1 MPAADSS
8 TKRSPISARERA
20 RQATTRRLA
29 AEHTRLKQNEDDL
42 VAFFDA
48 GRTAEKVAGD
58 VEKKIQAIRDDA
70 ATKIAA
76 AEGEQAVAVRAMKDR
91 GETVASIAE
100 ATESS
105 ATEVRK
111 LLKRSPAPASTP
123 PAAAPHD
130 EDPPNTAEDDEELPP
145 AALAS

>member
-1 MPAADSS
+1 MPTANSS

-29 AEHTRLKQNEDDL
+29 AEQIRLKNNEDDL

-58 VEKKIQAIRDDA
+58 VEKKIQAIRNDA
-70 ATKIAA
+70 ATKIDA
-76 AEGEQAVAVRAMKDR
+76 AEREQAVALRTMKDR

-100 ATESS
+100 ATELS

-111 LLKRSPAPASTP
+111 LLKLATASTP
-123 PAAAPHD
+123 QAVAPQDGDPSTTGTGD
-130 EDPPNTAEDDEELPP
+130 ESEELPP
-145 AALAS
+145 AAIAS

>member
-1 MPAADSS
+1 MPTAASS
-8 TKRSPISARERA
+8 TTRSPISARERA
-20 RQATTRRLA
+20 RPATTRRLA
-29 AEHTRLKQNEDDL
+29 AEQTRLKKHEDDL

-76 AEGEQAVAVRAMKDR
+76 AEGEQAVALRAMKDR
-91 GETVASIAE
+91 GETVATIAE

>member
-1 MPAADSS
+1 MPTADSS

-76 AEGEQAVAVRAMKDR
+76 AEGEQAVALRAMKDR

-100 ATESS
+100 ATECS
-105 ATEVRK
+105 ATEVRQ

-123 PAAAPHD
+123 PAAASHD

>member
-1 MPAADSS
+1 MPTADSS
-8 TKRSPISARERA
+8 TARSPISARERA

-58 VEKKIQAIRDDA
+58 VEKKMQAIRDDA

-76 AEGEQAVAVRAMKDR
+76 AEGEQAVALRAMKDR

>member
-1 MPAADSS
+1 MPTANSS

-58 VEKKIQAIRDDA
+58 VEKKMQVIRDDA

-76 AEGEQAVAVRAMKDR
+76 AEGEQAVALRAMKDR

-100 ATESS
+100 ATEWS

-111 LLKRSPAPASTP
+111 LLKRSSAPASTP

-130 EDPPNTAEDDEELPP
+130 EDPPSTAEDDEELPP

>member
-1 MPAADSS
+1 MPTAHSS

-29 AEHTRLKQNEDDL
+29 AEQTRLKKNEDDL

-76 AEGEQAVAVRAMKDR
+76 AEGEQAVALRAMKDR

-100 ATESS
+100 ATECS
-105 ATEVRK
+105 ATEVRT

>member
-1 MPAADSS
+1 MPTADSS
-8 TKRSPISARERA
+8 TTRSPISARERA

-29 AEHTRLKQNEDDL
+29 AEHTRLKNNEADL

-70 ATKIAA
+70 ATKIDA
-76 AEGEQAVAVRAMKDR
+76 AEREQAVALRTMKDR

-100 ATESS
+100 ATDCS
-105 ATEVRK
+105 ATEVRQ

-123 PAAAPHD
+123 
-130 EDPPNTAEDDEELPP
+130 TAEDDEELPP

>member
-1 MPAADSS
+1 MPTADSS
-8 TKRSPISARERA
+8 IKRSPISARERA

-70 ATKIAA
+70 ATKIDA
-76 AEGEQAVAVRAMKDR
+76 AEREQAVALRTMKDR

>member
-1 MPAADSS
+1 MPTANSS
-8 TKRSPISARERA
+8 TTRSPISARERA

-58 VEKKIQAIRDDA
+58 VEKKIHAIRNDA
-70 ATKIAA
+70 ATKIDA
-76 AEGEQAVAVRAMKDR
+76 AEREQAVALRTMKDR

-105 ATEVRK
+105 TEVRT
-111 LLKRSPAPASTP
+111 LLKLATASTP
-123 PAAAPHD
+123 QAAAPQDGDPSTTGTGD
-130 EDPPNTAEDDEELPP
+130 ESEELPP
-145 AALAS
+145 AAIAS

>member
-1 MPAADSS
+1 MPTANSS
-8 TKRSPISARERA
+8 TARSPISARERA
-20 RQATTRRLA
+20 RRATTRRLA
-29 AEHTRLKQNEDDL
+29 AEQTRLKKNEDDL

-58 VEKKIQAIRDDA
+58 VEKKLQAIRDDA

-76 AEGEQAVAVRAMKDR
+76 AEGEQAVALRTMKDR

-100 ATESS
+100 ATECS

-111 LLKRSPAPASTP
+111 LLKLATASTP
-123 PAAAPHD
+123 QAVAPQDGDPTTGTGD
-130 EDPPNTAEDDEELPP
+130 ESEELPP
-145 AALAS
+145 AAIAR

>member
-1 MPAADSS
+1 MPTAHSS

-29 AEHTRLKQNEDDL
+29 AEQTRLKNNEDDL

-58 VEKKIQAIRDDA
+58 GEKKIQAIRNEA
-70 ATKIAA
+70 ATKIDA
-76 AEGEQAVAVRAMKDR
+76 AEREQAVAVRAMKDR
-91 GETVASIAE
+91 GETVATIAE

-111 LLKRSPAPASTP
+111 LLKLATASTP
-123 PAAAPHD
+123 
-130 EDPPNTAEDDEELPP
+130 
-145 AALAS
+145 

>member
-1 MPAADSS
+1 MPTADSS
-8 TKRSPISARERA
+8 TTRSPISARERA

-29 AEHTRLKQNEDDL
+29 AEQTRLKQNEDDL

-76 AEGEQAVAVRAMKDR
+76 TEREQAVAVRAMKDR
-91 GETVASIAE
+91 GETVATIAE

-111 LLKRSPAPASTP
+111 LLKRSPTPASTP

>member
-1 MPAADSS
+1 MPTAASS
-8 TKRSPISARERA
+8 TARSPISARECA

-29 AEHTRLKQNEDDL
+29 AEQTRLKQNEDDL

-58 VEKKIQAIRDDA
+58 VEKKMQAIRDDA

-76 AEGEQAVAVRAMKDR
+76 AEGEQAVALRAMKDR

-123 PAAAPHD
+123 PAAASHD
-130 EDPPNTAEDDEELPP
+130 EDPPSTAEDDEELPP